1 VTVTRGSR
9 SERAIPTEAVASAL
23 GDGIRLENIRVHYP
37 LAQSFSD
44 SIRGVPRRVVRAV
57 DGVDL
62 SIGRGEVVALV
73 GESGSGK
80 TTLARALVRLAPI
93 ASGRVLLDGRDVTR
107 LSGGGLR
114 EYRRRVQI
122 VFQDPYESLDP
133 RQTVLDVVGE
143 PLDVHGLA
151 SGEKRRAR
159 VERALD
165 DAGLTPASRFLG
177 RYPHE
182 LSGGQ
187 RQRVAIA
194 AAMVLE
200 PEIVVADEPVSMLDV
215 SLRVGILRVLL
226 ELRRTRNV
234 GSLFIT
240 HDLSLAWLIADRIA
254 VMYLGRIVEEG
265 PAEEVIHNPQHPYT
279 RALLSVAPSPDPSR
293 RSQRRILAG
302 ETPDPARIPG
312 GCRFYPRCPLH
323 SERGHTEDPQLFEV
337 APGHR
342 SACWLV
348 EHGEPLPPFPPLA
361 AEIPPAA
368 DASPVAP
375 NAAPVAPNAAPVAPN
390 AADVSRD
397 TA

>member
-1 VTVTRGSR
+1 MTQPG
-9 SERAIPTEAVASAL
+9 AAQPVAAQGATKSATTAS
-23 GDGIRLENIRVHYP
+23 GGIRLENIRVHYP
-37 LAQSFSD
+37 LAQSFTD
-44 SIRGVPRRVVRAV
+44 SIRGVPRPVVRAV

-93 ASGRVLLDGRDVTR
+93 ASGRVLLDGRDVTALR
-107 LSGGGLR
+107 GGDLR

-133 RQTVLDVVGE
+133 RQTVLDVVAE

-151 SGEKRRAR
+151 SGQKRRAR

-165 DAGLTPASRFLG
+165 DAGLTPASGFLG

-234 GSLFIT
+234 GYLFIT

-293 RSQRRILAG
+293 RSQRRILVG
-302 ETPDPARIPG
+302 ETPDPARIPT
-312 GCRFYPRCPLH
+312 GCRFYPRCPLQ
-323 SERGHTEDPQLFEV
+323 SERGRTEDPQLFAV
-337 APGHR
+337 APGHT

-348 EHGEPLPPFPPLA
+348 ENGERLPASLPGEPLRPVP
-361 AEIPPAA
+361 PPAA
-368 DASPVAP
+368 EAIHATEAP
-375 NAAPVAPNAAPVAPN
+375 PAMPEPE
-390 AADVSRD
+390 DVSPG

>member
-1 VTVTRGSR
+1 MSM
-9 SERAIPTEAVASAL
+9 TEAGAVGPVGEGIAL
-23 GDGIRLENIRVHYP
+23 RDIRVQFP
-37 LAQSFSD
+37 LTQGFRD
-44 SIRGVPRRVVRAV
+44 MLRGAPRPMVRAV

-62 SIGRGEVVALV
+62 AIGRGEVVALV

-80 TTLARALVRLAPI
+80 TTLARALVRLLPI
-93 ASGRVLLDGRDVTR
+93 TSGRVMLDGEDVTDLRGSR
-107 LSGGGLR
+107 LR
-114 EYRRRVQI
+114 TYRRRVQI

-133 RQTVLDVVGE
+133 RQTVLDIVGE

-151 SGEKRRAR
+151 RGGERRDR
-159 VERALD
+159 VEQALE
-165 DAGLTPASRFLG
+165 DAGLTPPRRFLA

-226 ELRRTRNV
+226 DLRRTRNV
-234 GSLFIT
+234 GYLFIT

-265 PAEEVIHNPQHPYT
+265 PAEQIIRSPQHPYT

-293 RSQRRILAG
+293 RTKRRILVG
-302 ETPDPARIPG
+302 ETPDPSRLPP
-312 GCRFYPRCPLH
+312 GCRFHPRCPLQ
-323 SERGHTEDPQLFEV
+323 SERGATEEPPLMEV
-337 APGHR
+337 GPDHR
-342 SACWLV
+342 SACWLIAS
-348 EHGEPLPPFPPLA
+348 GTPLPPFP
-361 AEIPPAA
+361 EPAA
-368 DASPVAP
+368 DAPTASG
-375 NAAPVAPNAAPVAPN
+375 
-390 AADVSRD
+390 ADQDPPGAR
-397 TA
+397 